1 MVEER
6 GFWLLDRRNNTVW
19 NVGIMTKTLRM
30 IQWLQGYWNG
40 VFHWN
45 GVFDLGVFTQFDDSG
60 GVETNLTHPRLE
72 KGTEK
77 GMEQEMEFVLERKT
91 RTYYNLLLDGEIQFL
106 DRWDNTGPARL
117 PETN

>member
-40 VFHWN
+40 I
-45 GVFDLGVFTQFDDSG
+45 FDLGLCTQFDDSG
-60 GVETNLTHPRLE
+60 GVATNLTHPRLE

-77 GMEQEMEFVLERKT
+77 GME
-91 RTYYNLLLDGEIQFL
+91 
-106 DRWDNTGPARL
+106 
-117 PETN
+117 